1 MERKR
6 SFLVFCFILCGL
18 IACAPQLVI
27 QKPEF
32 IKITDIEL
40 LDTNRDTVTVRVRAL
55 FRNPN
60 AFGCTMEN
68 TTFSTYIDGQPLGA
82 SRIQGALNIN
92 GKENFELLLDS
103 RLVLASLPKVL
114 LSVFSK
120 PEVYV
125 EVRGQTTL
133 SSALTNM
140 TFSFNPKS
148 RVEVKNK
155 MKNMIRLK
163 LLPQL
168 GKTVMISF
176 PDSVAGEQP

>member
-1 MERKR
+1 
-6 SFLVFCFILCGL
+6 
-18 IACAPQLVI
+18 
-27 QKPEF
+27 
-32 IKITDIEL
+32 
-40 LDTNRDTVTVRVRAL
+40 
-55 FRNPN
+55 
-60 AFGCTMEN
+60 
-68 TTFSTYIDGQPLGA
+68 
-82 SRIQGALNIN
+82 LNIN